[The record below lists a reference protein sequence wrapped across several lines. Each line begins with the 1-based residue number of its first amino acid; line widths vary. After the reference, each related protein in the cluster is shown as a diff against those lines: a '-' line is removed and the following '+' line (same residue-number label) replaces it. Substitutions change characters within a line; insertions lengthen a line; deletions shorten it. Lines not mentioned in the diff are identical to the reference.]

1 MFIKKKWRSDSAL
14 KRLLQESPGTG
25 EVARPG
31 AGAIVVNV
39 DGSDASLRAWAYA
52 AGAARTRGR
61 RLVCVQVRRTVPVPL
76 VPDPWDSLG
85 VYGFEWMSAHLEAHE
100 AACMQILEDAS
111 AWAASFTYVQRIGVP
126 VAELRKVL
134 AEEANVDM
142 LVVGAG
148 TNIVRKIGL
157 AAACGMARRWPCPVV
172 IVP

>member
-1 MFIKKKWRSDSAL
+1 MFIMKKWRSDTAL
-14 KRLLQESPGTG
+14 RRLLQESPGTG
-25 EVARPG
+25 EVTPPG

-52 AGAARTRGR
+52 AGVARSRGR
-61 RLVCVQVRRTVPVPL
+61 RLVCVHVRRTVPVPF

-85 VYGFEWMSAHLEAHE
+85 IYGIEWMSAHLEANE
-100 AACMQILEDAS
+100 AACLQILQDAT
-111 AWAASFTYVQRIGVP
+111 AWGASFTYVRRIGGP

-134 AEEANVDM
+134 AEEGSVDM

-148 TNIVRKIGL
+148 TSIVRKIGL
-157 AAACGMARRWPCPVV
+157 AAACGMGRRWPCPVV